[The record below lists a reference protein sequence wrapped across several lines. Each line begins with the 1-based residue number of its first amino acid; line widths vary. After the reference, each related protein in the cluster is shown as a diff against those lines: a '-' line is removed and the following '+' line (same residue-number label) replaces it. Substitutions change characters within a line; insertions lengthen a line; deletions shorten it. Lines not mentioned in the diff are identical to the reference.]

1 MSKSWEDAKQS
12 VRDKIEELFAVCDES
27 GVHDLRF
34 EVNLNSTMFPHIGYD
49 VEQYLIPKKGEEN
62 EQR

>member
-1 MSKSWEDAKQS
+1 MSKPWEDAKQS
-12 VRDKIEELFAVCDES
+12 VRDKIEELFAVCEER

-34 EVNLNSTMFPHIGYD
+34 EVNMNDLMPPHIEYN
-49 VEQYLIPKKGEEN
+49 VKQYLMSKEGEEN